1 MINKKINDFKYLKQ
15 LNKKFNSQKPY
26 PNISIE
32 NFFEKEIVDSLIKNL
47 EREKYF
53 FSENDLYAFYRT
65 FDLKNSKNKFIQ
77 LFREYILSEEFRKL
91 IFDITNIK
99 VKKNKV
105 DLQSLKLV
113 KTNYLLSH
121 DDDVQKRK
129 IAFVLY
135 LSTLKKNEGGE
146 FEIIEKDKKGV
157 LKVKKTLS
165 PKKNTLNIFRV
176 ENEKSYH
183 SIREVLKNK
192 ERITIGGWFY

>member
-1 MINKKINDFKYLKQ
+1 M
-15 LNKKFNSQKPY
+15 
-26 PNISIE
+26 
-32 NFFEKEIVDSLIKNL
+32 
-47 EREKYF
+47 
-53 FSENDLYAFYRT
+53 YAFYRT

-77 LFREYILSEEFRKL
+77 KFREYILSEEFRKL

-113 KTNYLLSH
+113 KTNYLLCH